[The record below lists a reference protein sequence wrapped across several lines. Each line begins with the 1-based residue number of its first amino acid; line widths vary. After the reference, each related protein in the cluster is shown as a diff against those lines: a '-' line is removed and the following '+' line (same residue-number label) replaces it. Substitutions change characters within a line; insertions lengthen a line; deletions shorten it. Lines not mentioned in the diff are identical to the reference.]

1 MTPEDGPTKQSQEI
15 TEAKYKY
22 EKPANDELKFLNFEL
37 ITVSQEKVEE
47 AQEKDKAA
55 KEESK
60 DKEQK
65 KN

>member
-1 MTPEDGPTKQSQEI
+1 MTPDDGPTKQSQEI

-22 EKPANDELKFLNFEL
+22 EKPANDELKFLKFEL
-37 ITVSQEKVEE
+37 IEVSQNKVEE
-47 AQEKDKAA
+47 AKDKDKAA

-65 KN
+65 EN